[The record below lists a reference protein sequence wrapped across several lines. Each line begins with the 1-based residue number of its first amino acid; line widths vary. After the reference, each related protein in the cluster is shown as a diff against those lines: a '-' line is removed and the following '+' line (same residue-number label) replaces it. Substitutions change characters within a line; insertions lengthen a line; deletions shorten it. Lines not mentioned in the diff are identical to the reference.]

1 MRSLPQHR
9 ARGQCYIPL
18 DLLARRGLTLAHVL
32 AGRADAAMAVLLA
45 ELRHLA
51 ESRLGEARAA
61 QAEVPVAALP
71 AFLPASLA
79 DTYLRKLARIGA
91 AVLRGRRCRRSCANC
106 GCSGL
111 HGPNVSSHPQNAL
124 SARPV

>member
-1 MRSLPQHR
+1 
-9 ARGQCYIPL
+9 
-18 DLLARRGLTLAHVL
+18 
-32 AGRADAAMAVLLA
+32 VLLA

-91 AVLRGRRCRRSCANC
+91 AVLTKGAA
-106 GCSGL
+106 
-111 HGPNVSSHPQNAL
+111 VPQVLRQLRLLRA
-124 SARPV
+124 SWAERF

>member
-18 DLLARRGLTLAHVL
+18 DLLARRSTLAHVL

-51 ESRLGEARAA
+51 ESRLGE
-61 QAEVPVAALP
+61 PVLPRPRSRWRLP

-79 DTYLRKLARIGA
+79 DTYLRKSPGSAP
-91 AVLRGRRCRRSCANC
+91 RC
-106 GCSGL
+106 
-111 HGPNVSSHPQNAL
+111 
-124 SARPV
+124 